1 MSALTAWRGAGF
13 WGKLRKKPEISARVR
28 KPKDKPDAEGTVRNV
43 STWITAALRN
53 EQFFSLAELNS
64 AIREKLE
71 QFNANTFQ
79 KKEGSRRSLFLG
91 EEMPLLATLPATR
104 FELSDWKVATVQF
117 NYHIAV
123 DKMYYSVPYQYIKN
137 KLVERIEREA
147 DGEARER
154 ADVARSF
161 LDVGEMTEEI
171 WERFVKGACVYPDGL
186 RFGGILGMKMN
197 KG

>member
-1 MSALTAWRGAGF
+1 MRSHAD
-13 WGKLRKKPEISARVR
+13 PEISARVR
-28 KPKDKPDAEGTVRNV
+28 KPKDRPDAEGTVRNV

-137 KLVERIEREA
+137 KLVERIERDA

-171 WERFVKGACVYPDGL
+171 WERFVEGPV
-186 RFGGILGMKMN
+186 
-197 KG
+197 

>member
-1 MSALTAWRGAGF
+1 MRSHAD
-13 WGKLRKKPEISARVR
+13 PEISARVR

-71 QFNANTFQ
+71 QFNANIFQ

-137 KLVERIEREA
+137 KLVERIERDA

-161 LDVGEMTEEI
+161 LDVG
-171 WERFVKGACVYPDGL
+171 R
-186 RFGGILGMKMN
+186 
-197 KG
+197 

>member
-1 MSALTAWRGAGF
+1 M
-13 WGKLRKKPEISARVR
+13 
-28 KPKDKPDAEGTVRNV
+28 DYCN
-43 STWITAALRN
+43 LRN

-104 FELSDWKVATVQF
+104 FKLSDWKTATVQF

-123 DKMYYSVPYQYIKN
+123 DRMYDSVPYQYIRNKVDVRITETTVEIFINHNRIASHRHLYGRTGICRKN
-137 KLVERIEREA
+137 IRNIWSRMVTVFVNGRIRLDQTHMKLSMHYLPPSGWNNNPIEA
-147 DGEARER
+147 VWD
-154 ADVARSF
+154 
-161 LDVGEMTEEI
+161 
-171 WERFVKGACVYPDGL
+171 C
-186 RFGGILGMKMN
+186 
-197 KG
+197 